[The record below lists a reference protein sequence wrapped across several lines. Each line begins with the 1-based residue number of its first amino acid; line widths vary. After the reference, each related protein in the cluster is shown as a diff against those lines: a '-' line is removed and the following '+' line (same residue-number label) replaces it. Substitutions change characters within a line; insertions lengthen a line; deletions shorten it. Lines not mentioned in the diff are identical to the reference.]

1 MNEALTGQVTGSAAD
16 VYDEFF
22 VPALFRQWAP
32 VVADAAGVNP
42 GDHVLDVA
50 CGTGVLTREI
60 AGRVGPDGR
69 AVGLDCNDVMLSTAQ
84 SKSPD
89 LEWMSASAEA
99 IPHDNAEFDAVV
111 SQFGLMFFED
121 RVTALQEMS
130 RVVKPGGKLVVAV
143 WDALENSAGYA
154 AMADLLKQLFG
165 DTVADAIRSPFVLGD
180 TDEVTKLFDEAGI
193 PDIQIEVTPGEA
205 CFPSIES
212 WVHTDVKGWTLADL
226 IDEQQY
232 QQLQAAAAKQLSKFQ
247 QPDGSVQFPAP
258 AHIITATKPAI
269 R

>member
-1 MNEALTGQVTGSAAD
+1 MSEALSGQLTGSAAD

-32 VVADAAGVNP
+32 VVADAAGVKP

-50 CGTGVLTREI
+50 CGTGVLSREI
-60 AGRVGPDGR
+60 ANRVGPGGR
-69 AVGLDCNDVMLSTAQ
+69 VVGLDCNEVMLSTARR
-84 SKSPD
+84 KSPG
-89 LEWMSASAEA
+89 LEWTSAGAEA
-99 IPHDNAEFDAVV
+99 IPHDSAGFDAVV

-130 RVVKPGGKLVVAV
+130 RVLKPGGKLVVAV
-143 WDALENSAGYA
+143 WDALENTAGYA

-165 DTVADAIRSPFVLGD
+165 DPVADAIRAPFVLGD
-180 TDEVTKLFDEAGI
+180 TGEVARLFDEAGI
-193 PDIQIEVTPGEA
+193 PDIRIKTAPGEA

-232 QQLQAAAAKQLSKFQ
+232 QRLQAAAAKRLSQFQ
-247 QPDGSVQFPAP
+247 QQDGSVQFPAP
-258 AHIITATKPAI
+258 AHIITAANPVMP
-269 R
+269 